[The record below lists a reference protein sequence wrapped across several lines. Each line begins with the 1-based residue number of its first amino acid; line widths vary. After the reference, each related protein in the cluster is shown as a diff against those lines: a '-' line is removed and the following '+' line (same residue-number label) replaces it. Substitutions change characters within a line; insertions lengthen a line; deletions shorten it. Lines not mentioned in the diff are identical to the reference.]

1 MDETTKERCRRVIRG
16 DRCRHN
22 MVFEYCGI
30 CQAVDIVEDYK
41 FPINGKDR
49 ETGEPITNPDGT
61 PKNYRSYKR

>member
-1 MDETTKERCRRVIRG
+1 
-16 DRCRHN
+16 

-61 PKNYRSYKR
+61 PKKVWLKGIRKVRYYRSYKR